1 MKRTLFVTIASLT
14 LACSAFAQ
22 TTTIQPRRPGRGQ
35 QSRATVLKDTLG
47 LTDSQVTAV
56 RSLVQGSSPQFQT
69 IRADIKQKRQ
79 AYNAILAAPSA
90 NPVDVGNAALALRAS
105 ESNLKTAEE
114 SLVTQVKTQLTGD
127 QQQKLDGIL
136 STNRSRALS
145 LMGVGA
151 RPGGP
156 VRAGRGSRAQ

>member
-1 MKRTLFVTIASLT
+1 MKRMLFVTIASLT
-14 LACSAFAQ
+14 LVCSAFAQ

-35 QSRATVLKDTLG
+35 RQSRLQDTLG

-69 IRADIKQKRQ
+69 IQADIKQKRQ
-79 AYNAILAAPSA
+79 TYNAILASPSA

-105 ESNLKTAEE
+105 ESNLRTAED
-114 SLVTQVKTQLTGD
+114 SLVAQVKTQLTGD

-136 STNRSRALS
+136 STNRSRAFS
-145 LMGVGA
+145 LLGMGA